1 MNFLSTITKSL
12 RRWLC
17 IHPPAE
23 LSPLSIVKARRTR
36 RGYQQVWSEPAC
48 PASALRSEGI
58 NSAKRSHRIAS
69 FLSGV
74 IERFGKP
81 IAPSPP
87 PQRPVILPSGNC
99 DRAARVTTAL
109 LQIILSSST
118 PRSGL
123 RQHVE
128 ELLRDEFADVERQ
141 AAADR
146 TNVDA

>member
-1 MNFLSTITKSL
+1 MKSSSKKSWRQWPRL
-12 RRWLC
+12 
-17 IHPPAE
+17 HPAAE
-23 LSPLSIVKARRTR
+23 LSHLWIEKARRPR
-36 RGYQQVWSEPAC
+36 RGYQEVWSEAAC

-58 NSAKRSHRIAS
+58 NSAKRSHRLAS

-74 IERFGKP
+74 IERFGEP

-128 ELLRDEFADVERQ
+128 ELLRNEFADIERQ

-146 TNVDA
+146 ADVNA